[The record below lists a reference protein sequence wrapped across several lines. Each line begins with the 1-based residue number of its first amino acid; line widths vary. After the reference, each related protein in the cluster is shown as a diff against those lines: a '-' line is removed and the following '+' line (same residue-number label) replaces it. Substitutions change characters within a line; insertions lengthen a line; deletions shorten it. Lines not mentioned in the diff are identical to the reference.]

1 MEDRSVGITID
12 RGLAKGVKRVHG
24 LNPVLLVE
32 KILRERIQD
41 SQQWMARVS
50 NMSFWDVL
58 REACLNLTLVG
69 TYINTG
75 KTRVSLFMMLLLR
88 LLQLPKIDDDIVEWL
103 VTGDH
108 GYKYATVLFM
118 VYARIMW
125 EDSKSIYLLLEQKL
139 DDYRK
144 IKVFNGMKFELT
156 TIDQIADDLLICK
169 SFFGMSLPKLI
180 NRWILEDSGDLEERE
195 SKLAEEFEK
204 QLEEAE
210 SDDNL

>member
-1 MEDRSVGITID
+1 MEDKKDGIITD

-41 SQQWMARVS
+41 SQQWMAGVC

-69 TYINTG
+69 TYINLN
-75 KTRVSLFMMLLLR
+75 KTKVSTFMMLLLR
-88 LLQLPKIDDDIVEWL
+88 LFQLPKLDDDIVEWL

-118 VYARIMW
+118 VYARVMW
-125 EDSKSIYLLLEQKL
+125 EDSKMIYLLLEQKL

-144 IKVFNGMKFELT
+144 IKVFNGTKFELT
-156 TIDQIADDLLICK
+156 TIDQIADDLLNNK
-169 SFFGMSLPKLI
+169 PFFGMFLPRLI
-180 NRWILEDSGDLEERE
+180 NRWILEESGELDERE
-195 SKLAEEFEK
+195 SKLAEEFER

-210 SDDNL
+210 DET

>member
-1 MEDRSVGITID
+1 MEDKKDGIIID

-24 LNPVLLVE
+24 LNPVLLLE

-41 SQQWMARVS
+41 SQQWMAGVC

-69 TYINTG
+69 TYINLN
-75 KTRVSLFMMLLLR
+75 KTKVSTFMMLLLR
-88 LLQLPKIDDDIVEWL
+88 LFQLPKLDDDIVEWL

-118 VYARIMW
+118 VYARVMW
-125 EDSKSIYLLLEQKL
+125 EDSKMIYLLLEQKL

-144 IKVFNGMKFELT
+144 IKVFNGTKFELT
-156 TIDQIADDLLICK
+156 TIDQIADDLLNNK
-169 SFFGMSLPKLI
+169 PFFGMFLPRLI
-180 NRWILEDSGDLEERE
+180 NRWILEESGELDERE
-195 SKLAEEFEK
+195 SKLAEEFER

-210 SDDNL
+210 DET